1 MLVKNTGQGVWG
13 LNVHCMTWDSFLNA
27 SVLPFSHI

>member
-1 MLVKNTGQGVWG
+1 MLVKNTGQGMWG
-13 LNVHCMTWDSFLNA
+13 LNVHCMTWYSFLNA